1 MRAAGPFL
9 RNRGNRATGPSSG
22 SGEASWTGVCAN
34 RRSSFGPEPDVHQCP
49 EWADPGFHL
58 PREGGY
64 GTRVLQPG
72 ASRHS
77 HFASSLPAWCCR
89 VFLAASGIAVVSC
102 STLSPLRNPTVEVG
116 IDHPAGIGLN
126 VTEVAFDS
134 PQGLCSAEVVGGLTR
149 RLVSNG
155 VAVRSSM
162 ALAGASRSGRSLV
175 LSLNDTVCDSEQNM
189 SSREVERTRERTRT
203 VDGEEE
209 TYEET
214 YKETEFTFRTRF
226 DAGVY
231 VRASDPGTGGLV
243 DARSVSRSRESSA
256 RGSGS
261 NLPGFPSAGPLR
273 DSATAAVEGE
283 IARWLLPWTET
294 VDFVFYNAEEC
305 GMDEAYAHLLRG
317 DLPFAL
323 DASQSGIARCE
334 EDGETEPQFRAA
346 ARYNAGM
353 AHFIGGDHD
362 NALRMLR
369 TARTIDPE
377 NSQIARAV
385 EAVLRARELEAEMRE
400 IHGGGESGDTDDERR
415 HGGDPPIGSL

>member
-1 MRAAGPFL
+1 M
-9 RNRGNRATGPSSG
+9 
-22 SGEASWTGVCAN
+22 
-34 RRSSFGPEPDVHQCP
+34 
-49 EWADPGFHL
+49 
-58 PREGGY
+58 
-64 GTRVLQPG
+64 
-72 ASRHS
+72 
-77 HFASSLPAWCCR
+77 
-89 VFLAASGIAVVSC
+89 FLAASGIAVVSC

-116 IDHPAGIGLN
+116 IEHPAAIGLN

-155 VAVRSSM
+155 VAVRSST
-162 ALAGASRSGRSLV
+162 ALAGASRSGTAADGVAAPEAHSGRSLV
-175 LSLNDTVCDSEQNM
+175 LGLNDTVCDSEQNL

-231 VRASDPGTGGLV
+231 VRASDPGTGGLI

-256 RGSGS
+256 SGSGS

-283 IARWLLPWTET
+283 IARLLLSWTEMT
-294 VDFVFYNAEEC
+294 GFVFYNAEEC
-305 GMDEAYAHLLRG
+305 GMDSAYSHLLRG

-323 DASQSGIARCE
+323 DASQSGIARYE
-334 EDGETEPQFRAA
+334 EDAETEPQFRAA

-353 AHFIGGDHD
+353 AYFIDGDHD

-377 NSQIARAV
+377 NTQIARAV
-385 EAVLRARELEAEMRE
+385 EAVLRARELEAEVRE
-400 IHGGGESGDTDDERR
+400 IHGGGDSGEADDERR
-415 HGGDPPIGSL
+415 HGGDPPTGSL